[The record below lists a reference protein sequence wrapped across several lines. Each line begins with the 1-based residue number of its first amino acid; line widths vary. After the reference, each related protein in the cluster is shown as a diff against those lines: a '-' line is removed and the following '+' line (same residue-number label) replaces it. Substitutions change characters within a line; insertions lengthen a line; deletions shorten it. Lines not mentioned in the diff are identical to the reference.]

1 MNFFGALDDDLGEGS
16 RAFGEHLAMP
26 LPIKH
31 FAATLL
37 YAVPSIGLAYGLIH
51 FFGFEPKL
59 AALGGLIA
67 ALLGA
72 EAHAA
77 ISRTVERKA
86 VRKELQELTSLA
98 AGLSRD
104 LDDAA
109 DKIVE
114 LEERFERETTE
125 RMERI
130 FSEIRVIESL
140 VKRLAETR
148 EFTGAISKPAVA
160 EIAAPMETEA
170 ALPAAESPAAESDV
184 PPPKP
189 EKRLEHMNDSE
200 LLETI
205 RRSLETNRVD
215 LYLQPVV
222 SLPQR
227 KTLYYEGLSR
237 LRTDKGE
244 LIMPRDYMRVAEP
257 AGMMPTVD
265 NILLFRC
272 IQVVRK
278 LAQRNSKVGVFC
290 NISAFSLL
298 DEDFFP
304 QFIEYMQHNTDL
316 AQHLI
321 FEFSQ
326 MTVNGAGPVER
337 ASLEALAALGFRFSM
352 DQVTN
357 LRFDAGS
364 LHDRNFR
371 FVKVSAAT
379 MLEGT
384 YAAGDIHAA
393 DLKELLRRNGI
404 QLIVD
409 KVEHEREVVD
419 VLDFDVELGQGYL
432 FGEPRPVRE
441 SVLKDEPKA
450 PDMPLAAD

>member
-1 MNFFGALDDDLGEGS
+1 MS
-16 RAFGEHLAMP
+16 S
-26 LPIKH
+26 IKH
-31 FAATLL
+31 SAATLL
-37 YAVPSIGLAYGLIH
+37 YVLPSIGLTFGAIEI
-51 FFGFEPKL
+51 FGFDPKL

-67 ALLGA
+67 CLLGA

-77 ISRTVERKA
+77 ISRTIERKE
-86 VRKELQELTSLA
+86 VRRELQELTSLA

-114 LEERFERETTE
+114 MEERFERETAE

-148 EFTGAISKPAVA
+148 AASTVA
-160 EIAAPMETEA
+160 AATEA
-170 ALPAAESPAAESDV
+170 PAIEAPAPSYATPESDV
-184 PPPKP
+184 PPPAP
-189 EKRLEHMNDSE
+189 ERGIEQMDDAE
-200 LLETI
+200 LLDAI

-227 KTLYYEGLSR
+227 KVLYYEGLSR

-257 AGMMPTVD
+257 AGMMPAVD

-278 LAQRNSKVGVFC
+278 LAQRNSKAGVFC

-298 DEDFFP
+298 DSDFFP
-304 QFIEYMQHNTDL
+304 QFIEYMQHNKDL

-326 MTVNGAGPVER
+326 MTVNGAGPVEQ
-337 ASLEALAALGFRFSM
+337 ASFEALAALGFRFSM
-352 DQVTN
+352 DQVTS
-357 LRFDAGS
+357 LKLDPKV

-371 FVKVSAAT
+371 FIKVSAETLLDGRQMAS
-379 MLEGT
+379 
-384 YAAGDIHAA
+384 GDIDAG

-404 QLIVD
+404 QLIAD
-409 KVEHEREVVD
+409 KVEAEREVVD
-419 VLDFDVELGQGYL
+419 ILDLNVELGQGFL

-441 SVLKDEPKA
+441 SALREDA
-450 PDMPLAAD
+450 PALSIAAD

>member
-1 MNFFGALDDDLGEGS
+1 
-16 RAFGEHLAMP
+16 MP

-37 YAVPSIGLAYGLIH
+37 YALPSVALAYGAIV
-51 FFGFEPKL
+51 FFAVDPKL

-67 ALLGA
+67 CLLGA

-77 ISRTVERKA
+77 ISRGIERKA

-114 LEERFERETTE
+114 LEERFERETAE

-130 FSEIRVIESL
+130 FSEIRVVESL

-148 EFTGAISKPAVA
+148 EFSGAVVAAAQPAT
-160 EIAAPMETEA
+160 IEA
-170 ALPAAESPAAESDV
+170 SRPALELASPAPDSDV

-189 EKRLEHMNDSE
+189 EKRLEDMDDSE

-227 KTLYYEGLSR
+227 KVLYYEGLSR

-278 LAQRNSKVGVFC
+278 LAQRNSKAGVFC

-304 QFIEYMQHNTDL
+304 QFIDYMQHNTDL

-337 ASLEALAALGFRFSM
+337 ASLEALAELGFRFSM

-357 LRFDAGS
+357 LRFDAAA

-371 FVKVSAAT
+371 YVKVSAAT
-379 MLEGT
+379 MLEGRHT
-384 YAAGDIHAA
+384 AGDIHAG

-409 KVEHEREVVD
+409 KVETEREVVD
-419 VLDFDVELGQGYL
+419 VLDLDVELGQGFL

-441 SVLKDEPKA
+441 SVLKDEP
-450 PDMPLAAD
+450 PRTEISIAAD

>member
-1 MNFFGALDDDLGEGS
+1 MPS
-16 RAFGEHLAMP
+16 QIKHLAAM
-26 LPIKH
+26 
-31 FAATLL
+31 LL
-37 YAVPSIGLAYGLIH
+37 YIVPSIGLAYGAIL
-51 FFGFEPKL
+51 FFDFDPKL
-59 AALGGLIA
+59 GALTGLIA
-67 ALLGA
+67 AMLGA

-77 ISRTVERKA
+77 LSRTVERKA
-86 VRKELQELTSLA
+86 MRKELQELTSLA

-109 DKIVE
+109 YKIDE
-114 LEERFERETTE
+114 LEERFERETNE

-130 FSEIRVIESL
+130 FSEIRVVESL
-140 VKRLAETR
+140 VKRLAGTR
-148 EFTGAISKPAVA
+148 DFT
-160 EIAAPMETEA
+160 
-170 ALPAAESPAAESDV
+170 LPAPEIEAPAASAERSAPAIISDSDV

-189 EKRLEHMNDSE
+189 EKRLEDLDDAE
-200 LLETI
+200 LLDTI
-205 RRSLETNRVD
+205 RHSLETNRVD

-278 LAQRNSKVGVFC
+278 LAQRNSKAGVFC

-298 DEDFFP
+298 DEEFFP
-304 QFIEYMQHNTDL
+304 QFVEYMQHNTDL

-326 MTVNGAGPVER
+326 ATVNGAGHVEQ

-352 DQVTN
+352 DQVSD
-357 LRFDAGS
+357 LRFDVAT

-371 FVKVSAAT
+371 FIKVSAAT

-384 YAAGDIHAA
+384 HSAGDIHAA
-393 DLKELLRRNGI
+393 DLKELLKRNGI

-419 VLDFDVELGQGYL
+419 VLDYDVEIAQGFL

-441 SVLKDEPKA
+441 SVLKDESLKA
-450 PDMPLAAD
+450 PDIPLAAD

>member
-1 MNFFGALDDDLGEGS
+1 
-16 RAFGEHLAMP
+16 MP
-26 LPIKH
+26 SPIKH
-31 FAATLL
+31 FAAMLL
-37 YAVPSIGLAYGLIH
+37 YALPAIGLAYGAIA
-51 FFGFEPKL
+51 FFAIDPKL

-67 ALLGA
+67 CLLGA

-77 ISRTVERKA
+77 ISRGIERKA

-104 LDDAA
+104 LGDAA

-114 LEERFERETTE
+114 LEERFERETRE

-148 EFTGAISKPAVA
+148 EFGGAIATTGSARTA
-160 EIAAPMETEA
+160 DAHRQADAPD
-170 ALPAAESPAAESDV
+170 SDV
-184 PPPKP
+184 PPPRP
-189 EKRLEHMNDSE
+189 EKRLEDMSDGE

-227 KTLYYEGLSR
+227 KILFYEGLSR
-237 LRTDKGE
+237 LRTEEGE
-244 LIMPRDYMRVAEP
+244 IIMPHDYMRVAEP

-278 LAQRNSKVGVFC
+278 LAQRNSKAGVFC
-290 NISAFSLL
+290 NISAFTLL

-304 QFIEYMQHNTDL
+304 QFIDYMQHNTDL

-326 MTVNGAGPVER
+326 MAVNGAGPIER

-357 LRFDAGS
+357 LRFDAGA

-379 MLEGT
+379 LLEGRHM
-384 YAAGDIHAA
+384 AGDIHAG

-409 KVEHEREVVD
+409 KMEAEREVVN
-419 VLDFDVELGQGYL
+419 VLDLDVELGQGFL

-441 SVLKDEPKA
+441 SVLKDEPVKQA
-450 PDMPLAAD
+450 DIPLAAD

>member
-1 MNFFGALDDDLGEGS
+1 MP
-16 RAFGEHLAMP
+16 MP
-26 LPIKH
+26 LPLKH
-31 FAATLL
+31 LAATLI

-51 FFGFEPKL
+51 LFGFDPKL
-59 AALGGLIA
+59 ATLGGLIA

-77 ISRTVERKA
+77 ISRNIERKA

-130 FSEIRVIESL
+130 FSEIRVVESL

-148 EFTGAISKPAVA
+148 EFGNAIAKPAVA
-160 EIAAPMETEA
+160 ETPAPETQAEESVTA
-170 ALPAAESPAAESDV
+170 EAESAA

-189 EKRLEHMNDSE
+189 EKRLEDMNDTE
-200 LLETI
+200 LLDTI

-278 LAQRNSKVGVFC
+278 LAQRNSKAGVFC

-337 ASLEALAALGFRFSM
+337 ASLEALADLGFRFSM

-357 LRFDAGS
+357 LRFDAAS

-371 FVKVSAAT
+371 FIKVSAAT

-384 YAAGDIHAA
+384 HTAGDIHAA
-393 DLKELLRRNGI
+393 DLKELLKRNGI

-409 KVEHEREVVD
+409 KIEQEREVVD

-441 SVLKDEPKA
+441 SVLKEEPASAPKA
-450 PDMPLAAD
+450 PELPLAAD

>member
-1 MNFFGALDDDLGEGS
+1 MS
-16 RAFGEHLAMP
+16 S
-26 LPIKH
+26 IKH
-31 FAATLL
+31 SAATLIYVL
-37 YAVPSIGLAYGLIH
+37 PSIGLAFGAITL
-51 FFGFEPKL
+51 FGFDPKL

-67 ALLGA
+67 CLLGA

-77 ISRTVERKA
+77 ISRTIERKE
-86 VRKELQELTSLA
+86 VRRELQELTSLA

-114 LEERFERETTE
+114 MEERFERETAE

-148 EFTGAISKPAVA
+148 VASTAAAVIEAAAPAVEA
-160 EIAAPMETEA
+160 PVIEASVAATEA
-170 ALPAAESPAAESDV
+170 AQATSDV
-184 PPPKP
+184 PPPEP
-189 EKRLEHMNDSE
+189 VRGVEQMDDAE
-200 LLETI
+200 LLDTI

-227 KTLYYEGLSR
+227 KVLYYEGLSR
-237 LRTDKGE
+237 IRTDRGE

-257 AGMMPTVD
+257 AGMMPAVD

-278 LAQRNSKVGVFC
+278 LAQRNSKTGVFC

-298 DEDFFP
+298 DSDFFP
-304 QFIEYMQHNTDL
+304 QFIEYMQHNKDL

-326 MTVNGAGPVER
+326 MTVNGAGPVEE
-337 ASLEALAALGFRFSM
+337 ASFEALAALGFRFSM
-352 DQVTN
+352 DQVTSLKLN
-357 LRFDAGS
+357 PKA
-364 LHDRNFR
+364 LHDSNFR
-371 FVKVSAAT
+371 FIKVSAQTLLDGRQMAS
-379 MLEGT
+379 
-384 YAAGDIHAA
+384 GDIDAG

-409 KVEHEREVVD
+409 KVEAEREVVD
-419 VLDFDVELGQGYL
+419 ILDLNVEIGQGYL

-441 SVLKDEPKA
+441 SALREEA
-450 PDMPLAAD
+450 PALSIAAD

>member
-1 MNFFGALDDDLGEGS
+1 MP
-16 RAFGEHLAMP
+16 MP

-31 FAATLL
+31 LAATLL
-37 YAVPSIGLAYGLIH
+37 YAIPSIGLAYGLIH
-51 FFGFEPKL
+51 LFGFDPKL

-77 ISRTVERKA
+77 ISRSIERKA

-148 EFTGAISKPAVA
+148 EFAGAMSAATQAPAIEA
-160 EIAAPMETEA
+160 PAPATQIAIAAA
-170 ALPAAESPAAESDV
+170 DSDV

-189 EKRLEHMNDSE
+189 EKRLEDLSDSE

-227 KTLYYEGLSR
+227 KVMYYEGLSR

-278 LAQRNSKVGVFC
+278 LAQRNSKAGVFC

-304 QFIEYMQHNTDL
+304 QFIDYMQHNTDL

-393 DLKELLRRNGI
+393 DLKELLKRNGI

-409 KVEHEREVVD
+409 KVEQEREVVD
-419 VLDFDVELGQGYL
+419 VLDYDVELGQGFL
-432 FGEPRPVRE
+432 FGEPRPVRD
-441 SVLKDEPKA
+441 SVLSDEPKA
-450 PDMPLAAD
+450 PELPLAAD

>member
-1 MNFFGALDDDLGEGS
+1 MTQPT
-16 RAFGEHLAMP
+16 RHL
-26 LPIKH
+26 
-31 FAATLL
+31 AATLL
-37 YAVPSIGLAYGLIH
+37 YLLPSIALFFTLTR
-51 FFGFEPKL
+51 FFGFEQEL
-59 AALGGLIA
+59 AALSSLIA
-67 ALLGA
+67 AMLGA

-77 ISRTVERKA
+77 LSRGVERKA

-114 LEERFERETTE
+114 IEERFEQETNE

-130 FSEIRVIESL
+130 FSEIRVVENL

-148 EFTGAISKPAVA
+148 GL
-160 EIAAPMETEA
+160 AAPPSSGAEA
-170 ALPAAESPAAESDV
+170 LVAASTPLAINAVDSAV
-184 PPPKP
+184 PPPRP
-189 EKRLEHMNDSE
+189 EIRLEDMDDAA
-200 LLETI
+200 LLDTI
-205 RRSLETNRVD
+205 RHSLETNRVD

-227 KTLYYEGLSR
+227 KITHYEGLSR
-237 LRTDKGE
+237 LRTENGE

-278 LAQRNSKVGVFC
+278 LAQRNSKAGVFC

-298 DEDFFP
+298 DEEFFP
-304 QFIEYMQHNTDL
+304 QFIDYMQHNTDL

-326 MTVNGAGPVER
+326 ATVNGAGPVEL
-337 ASLEALAALGFRFSM
+337 ASLDALAAIGFRFSM

-357 LRFDAGS
+357 LRFDPAA
-364 LHDRNFR
+364 LHDLNFR
-371 FVKVSAAT
+371 FIKVSAAT
-379 MLEGT
+379 MLEAPH
-384 YAAGDIHAA
+384 AAGDIHAA
-393 DLKELLRRNGI
+393 DLKELLKRNGI

-409 KVEHEREVVD
+409 KIEQEREVVD
-419 VLDFDVELGQGYL
+419 LLEYDIDTGQGFL

-441 SVLKDEPKA
+441 SVLKEEPKVA
-450 PDMPLAAD
+450 TMPLAAD

>member
-1 MNFFGALDDDLGEGS
+1 M
-16 RAFGEHLAMP
+16 REHLDFSRSGRQA
-26 LPIKH
+26 
-31 FAATLL
+31 AATLL
-37 YAVPSIGLAYGLIH
+37 YLVPSAGLVFGLIH
-51 FFGFEPKL
+51 FIGFAPEL
-59 AALGGLIA
+59 ALLSGLIA
-67 ALLGA
+67 AMLGA

-77 ISRTVERKA
+77 INRTIERKA
-86 VRKELQELTSLA
+86 VRRELQELTSLA

-114 LEERFERETTE
+114 LEDRLERETEE

-130 FSEIRVIESL
+130 FSEIRVVEGL
-140 VKRLAETR
+140 VKRLAEAR
-148 EFTGAISKPAVA
+148 GFGAAQPI
-160 EIAAPMETEA
+160 EA
-170 ALPAAESPAAESDV
+170 SAPAAEEAETLPGIADSMV

-189 EKRLEHMNDSE
+189 ERRLEDMNDEE

-205 RRSLETNRVD
+205 RHSLETNRVD

-222 SLPQR
+222 NLPQR
-227 KTLYYEGLSR
+227 KIMYYEGLSR
-237 LRTDKGE
+237 LRTENGE
-244 LIMPRDYMRVAEP
+244 IILPRDYMRVAEP

-278 LAQRNSKVGVFC
+278 LAQRKSKAGVFC

-304 QFIEYMQHNTDL
+304 QFVEYMQHNTDL

-326 MTVNGAGPVER
+326 ATVNGAGPVEQ
-337 ASLEALAALGFRFSM
+337 ASLDALAALGFRFSM
-352 DQVTN
+352 DQVTD
-357 LRFDAGS
+357 LRLNPAA

-371 FVKVSAAT
+371 FIKVSAET

-384 YAAGDIHAA
+384 HSAGDIHAA
-393 DLKELLRRNGI
+393 DLKELLKRNGI

-409 KVEHEREVVD
+409 KIEQEREVVD
-419 VLDFDVELGQGYL
+419 VLDFNVGLGQGFL
-432 FGEPRPVRE
+432 FGEPRPVRD
-441 SVLKDEPKA
+441 SVLKEAPAKA
-450 PDMPLAAD
+450 PEMPLAAD

>member
-1 MNFFGALDDDLGEGS
+1 MS
-16 RAFGEHLAMP
+16 S
-26 LPIKH
+26 IKH
-31 FAATLL
+31 SAATLL
-37 YAVPSIGLAYGLIH
+37 YVLPSIGLAFGAIE
-51 FFGFEPKL
+51 FFGFDPKL

-67 ALLGA
+67 CLLGA

-77 ISRTVERKA
+77 ISRTIERKE
-86 VRKELQELTSLA
+86 VRRELQELTSLA

-114 LEERFERETTE
+114 MEERFERETAE

-148 EFTGAISKPAVA
+148 AASTVA
-160 EIAAPMETEA
+160 AATEA
-170 ALPAAESPAAESDV
+170 PAIEASAPARTAHATPESDV
-184 PPPKP
+184 PPPAP
-189 EKRLEHMNDSE
+189 ERGIEQMDDTE
-200 LLETI
+200 LLDAI

-227 KTLYYEGLSR
+227 KVLYYEGLSR

-257 AGMMPTVD
+257 AGMMPAVD

-278 LAQRNSKVGVFC
+278 LAQRNSKAGVFC

-298 DEDFFP
+298 DSDFFP
-304 QFIEYMQHNTDL
+304 QFIEYMQHNKDL

-326 MTVNGAGPVER
+326 MTVNGAGPVEQ
-337 ASLEALAALGFRFSM
+337 ASFEALAALGFRFSM
-352 DQVTN
+352 DQVTS
-357 LRFDAGS
+357 LKLDPKV

-371 FVKVSAAT
+371 FLKVSAAT
-379 MLEGT
+379 LLDGRQM
-384 YAAGDIHAA
+384 ASGDIEAG

-404 QLIVD
+404 QLIAD
-409 KVEHEREVVD
+409 KVEAEREVVD
-419 VLDFDVELGQGYL
+419 ILDLNVELGQGFL

-441 SVLKDEPKA
+441 SALREDA
-450 PDMPLAAD
+450 PALSIAAD

>member
-1 MNFFGALDDDLGEGS
+1 MP
-16 RAFGEHLAMP
+16 MP
-26 LPIKH
+26 LPLKH
-31 FAATLL
+31 LAATLI

-51 FFGFEPKL
+51 LFGFDPKL
-59 AALGGLIA
+59 ATLGGLIA

-77 ISRTVERKA
+77 ISRNIERKA

-130 FSEIRVIESL
+130 FSEIRVVESL

-148 EFTGAISKPAVA
+148 EFGNAIAKPAVA
-160 EIAAPMETEA
+160 ETPAPETQ
-170 ALPAAESPAAESDV
+170 AEESVTAEAESDV

-189 EKRLEHMNDSE
+189 EKRLEDMNDTE
-200 LLETI
+200 LLDTI

-278 LAQRNSKVGVFC
+278 LAQRNSKAGVFC

-337 ASLEALAALGFRFSM
+337 ASLEALADLGFRFSM

-357 LRFDAGS
+357 LRFDAAS

-371 FVKVSAAT
+371 FIKVSAAT

-384 YAAGDIHAA
+384 HTAGDIHAA
-393 DLKELLRRNGI
+393 DLKELLKRNGI

-409 KVEHEREVVD
+409 KIEQEREVVD

-441 SVLKDEPKA
+441 SVLKEEPASAPKA
-450 PDMPLAAD
+450 PELPLAAD

>member
-1 MNFFGALDDDLGEGS
+1 MS
-16 RAFGEHLAMP
+16 S
-26 LPIKH
+26 IKH
-31 FAATLL
+31 SAATLL
-37 YAVPSIGLAYGLIH
+37 YVLPSIGLTFGAIEI
-51 FFGFEPKL
+51 FGFDPKL

-67 ALLGA
+67 CLLGA

-77 ISRTVERKA
+77 ISRTIERKE
-86 VRKELQELTSLA
+86 VRRELQELTSLA

-114 LEERFERETTE
+114 MEERFERETAE

-148 EFTGAISKPAVA
+148 AASTVA
-160 EIAAPMETEA
+160 AATEA
-170 ALPAAESPAAESDV
+170 PAIEAPAPSYATPESDV
-184 PPPKP
+184 PPPAP
-189 EKRLEHMNDSE
+189 ERGIEQMDDAE
-200 LLETI
+200 LLDAI

-222 SLPQR
+222 ILPQR
-227 KTLYYEGLSR
+227 KVLYYEGLSR

-257 AGMMPTVD
+257 AGMMPAVD

-278 LAQRNSKVGVFC
+278 LAQRNSKAGVFC

-298 DEDFFP
+298 DSDFFP
-304 QFIEYMQHNTDL
+304 QFIEYMQHNKDL

-326 MTVNGAGPVER
+326 MTVNGAGPVEQ
-337 ASLEALAALGFRFSM
+337 ASFEALAALGFRFSM
-352 DQVTN
+352 DQVTS
-357 LRFDAGS
+357 LKLDPKV

-371 FVKVSAAT
+371 FIKVSAETLLDGRQMAS
-379 MLEGT
+379 
-384 YAAGDIHAA
+384 GDIDAG

-404 QLIVD
+404 QLIAD
-409 KVEHEREVVD
+409 KVEAEREVVD
-419 VLDFDVELGQGYL
+419 ILDLNVELGQGFL

-441 SVLKDEPKA
+441 SALREDA
-450 PDMPLAAD
+450 PALSIAAD

>member
-1 MNFFGALDDDLGEGS
+1 MS
-16 RAFGEHLAMP
+16 S
-26 LPIKH
+26 IKH
-31 FAATLL
+31 SAATLIYVL
-37 YAVPSIGLAYGLIH
+37 PSIGLAFGAIEI
-51 FFGFEPKL
+51 FGFDPKL

-67 ALLGA
+67 CLLGA

-77 ISRTVERKA
+77 ISRSIERRQ
-86 VRKELQELTSLA
+86 VRQELQELTSLA

-114 LEERFERETTE
+114 MEERFERETAE

-148 EFTGAISKPAVA
+148 VASTAAAVIEA
-160 EIAAPMETEA
+160 AAPVIEASVAATETA
-170 ALPAAESPAAESDV
+170 QATPDSDV
-184 PPPKP
+184 PPPEP
-189 EKRLEHMNDSE
+189 VRGVEQMDDAE
-200 LLETI
+200 LLDTI

-227 KTLYYEGLSR
+227 KVLYYEGLSR
-237 LRTDKGE
+237 IRTDRGE

-257 AGMMPTVD
+257 AGMMPAVD

-278 LAQRNSKVGVFC
+278 LAQRNSKAGVFC

-298 DEDFFP
+298 DSDFFP
-304 QFIEYMQHNTDL
+304 QFIEYMQHNKDL

-326 MTVNGAGPVER
+326 MTVNGAGPVEE
-337 ASLEALAALGFRFSM
+337 ASFEALAALGFRFSM
-352 DQVTN
+352 DQVTSLKLN
-357 LRFDAGS
+357 PKA
-364 LHDRNFR
+364 LHDSNFR
-371 FVKVSAAT
+371 FIKVSAQTLLDGRQMAS
-379 MLEGT
+379 
-384 YAAGDIHAA
+384 GDIDAG

-409 KVEHEREVVD
+409 KVEAEREVVD
-419 VLDFDVELGQGYL
+419 ILDLNVELGQGYL

-441 SVLKDEPKA
+441 NALREEA
-450 PDMPLAAD
+450 PALSIAAD

>member
-1 MNFFGALDDDLGEGS
+1 
-16 RAFGEHLAMP
+16 MP
-26 LPIKH
+26 SPIKH
-31 FAATLL
+31 LAATML
-37 YAVPSIGLAYGLIH
+37 YALPSVALAWGATAL
-51 FFGFEPKL
+51 FGFDPKL

-67 ALLGA
+67 CLLGA

-77 ISRTVERKA
+77 ISRSVERKA

-114 LEERFERETTE
+114 LEERFERETAE

-130 FSEIRVIESL
+130 FSEIRVVESL

-148 EFTGAISKPAVA
+148 EFSGAVVAAAQPPAIEASKPALELA
-160 EIAAPMETEA
+160 
-170 ALPAAESPAAESDV
+170 SPAPDSDV

-189 EKRLEHMNDSE
+189 EKRLEEMNDSE

-227 KTLYYEGLSR
+227 KVMYYEGLSR

-278 LAQRNSKVGVFC
+278 LAQRNSKAGVFC

-304 QFIEYMQHNTDL
+304 QFIDYMQHNTDL

-357 LRFDAGS
+357 LRFDVAA

-371 FVKVSAAT
+371 YVKVSAAT
-379 MLEGT
+379 MLEGRHT
-384 YAAGDIHAA
+384 AGDIHAG
-393 DLKELLRRNGI
+393 DLKELLRRSGI

-409 KVEHEREVVD
+409 KVETEREVVD
-419 VLDFDVELGQGYL
+419 VLDLDVELGQGYL

-441 SVLKDEPKA
+441 SVLREEPQ
-450 PDMPLAAD
+450 PGISIAAD

>member
-1 MNFFGALDDDLGEGS
+1 
-16 RAFGEHLAMP
+16 MP

-31 FAATLL
+31 SAATLL
-37 YAVPSIGLAYGLIH
+37 YVLPSIGLALGAIAI
-51 FFGFEPKL
+51 FGADPKL

-67 ALLGA
+67 CLLGA

-77 ISRTVERKA
+77 ISRSIERKQ
-86 VRKELQELTSLA
+86 VRRELQELTSLA

-104 LDDAA
+104 LDEAA

-114 LEERFERETTE
+114 MEERFERETAE

-148 EFTGAISKPAVA
+148 AASA
-160 EIAAPMETEA
+160 AAPAIEA
-170 ALPAAESPAAESDV
+170 SAPAPRAPDSDV
-184 PPPKP
+184 PPPEP
-189 EKRLEHMNDSE
+189 TRGIAQMDDGE
-200 LLETI
+200 LLDTI

-227 KTLYYEGLSR
+227 KVLYYEGLSR
-237 LRTDKGE
+237 IRTDRGE

-257 AGMMPTVD
+257 AGMMPAVD

-278 LAQRNSKVGVFC
+278 LAQRNSKAGVFC

-298 DEDFFP
+298 DSDFFP
-304 QFIEYMQHNTDL
+304 QFIEYMQHNKDL
-316 AQHLI
+316 AQQLI

-326 MTVNGAGPVER
+326 MTVNGAGPVEE

-352 DQVTN
+352 DQVTS
-357 LRFDAGS
+357 LKLDPKE

-371 FVKVSAAT
+371 FIKVSAQT
-379 MLEGT
+379 LLDGRQM
-384 YAAGDIHAA
+384 AAGDIDAG

-409 KVEHEREVVD
+409 KVESEREVVD
-419 VLDFDVELGQGYL
+419 ILDLNVAFGQGYL

-441 SVLKDEPKA
+441 SVLREEPA
-450 PDMPLAAD
+450 AMSIAAD

>member
-1 MNFFGALDDDLGEGS
+1 
-16 RAFGEHLAMP
+16 MP

-31 FAATLL
+31 SAATLL
-37 YAVPSIGLAYGLIH
+37 YVLPSIGLALGAIAI
-51 FFGFEPKL
+51 FGADPKL

-67 ALLGA
+67 CLLGA

-77 ISRTVERKA
+77 ISRSIERKQ
-86 VRKELQELTSLA
+86 VRRELQELTSLA

-104 LDDAA
+104 LDEAA

-114 LEERFERETTE
+114 MEERFERETAE

-148 EFTGAISKPAVA
+148 AASA
-160 EIAAPMETEA
+160 AAPAIEA
-170 ALPAAESPAAESDV
+170 SAPAPRAPDSDV
-184 PPPKP
+184 PPPEP
-189 EKRLEHMNDSE
+189 TRGIAQMDDGE
-200 LLETI
+200 LLDTI

-227 KTLYYEGLSR
+227 KVLYYEGLSR
-237 LRTDKGE
+237 IRTDRGE

-257 AGMMPTVD
+257 DGMMPAVD

-278 LAQRNSKVGVFC
+278 LAQRNSKAGVFC

-298 DEDFFP
+298 DSDFFP
-304 QFIEYMQHNTDL
+304 QFIEYMQHNKDL
-316 AQHLI
+316 AQQLI

-326 MTVNGAGPVER
+326 MTVNGVGPVEE

-352 DQVTN
+352 DQVTS
-357 LRFDAGS
+357 LKLDPKE

-371 FVKVSAAT
+371 FIKVSAQT
-379 MLEGT
+379 LLDGRQM
-384 YAAGDIHAA
+384 AAGDIDAG

-409 KVEHEREVVD
+409 KVESEREVID
-419 VLDFDVELGQGYL
+419 ILDLNVAFGQGYL

-441 SVLKDEPKA
+441 SVLREEPA
-450 PDMPLAAD
+450 AMSIAAD

>member
-1 MNFFGALDDDLGEGS
+1 
-16 RAFGEHLAMP
+16 MP

-37 YAVPSIGLAYGLIH
+37 YALPSVALAYGAIV
-51 FFGFEPKL
+51 FFAVDPKL

-67 ALLGA
+67 CLLGA

-77 ISRTVERKA
+77 ISRGIERKA

-114 LEERFERETTE
+114 LEERFERETAE

-130 FSEIRVIESL
+130 FSEIRVVESL

-148 EFTGAISKPAVA
+148 EFSGAVS
-160 EIAAPMETEA
+160 AAA
-170 ALPAAESPAAESDV
+170 QPAAIEASRPALELAVPAPDSDV

-189 EKRLEHMNDSE
+189 EKRLEDMDDSE

-227 KTLYYEGLSR
+227 KVLYYEGLSR

-278 LAQRNSKVGVFC
+278 LAQRNSKAGVFC

-304 QFIEYMQHNTDL
+304 QFIDYMQHNTDL

-337 ASLEALAALGFRFSM
+337 ASLEALAELGFRFSM

-357 LRFDAGS
+357 LRFDAAA

-371 FVKVSAAT
+371 YVKVSAAT
-379 MLEGT
+379 MLEGRHT
-384 YAAGDIHAA
+384 AGDIHAG

-409 KVEHEREVVD
+409 KVETEREVVD
-419 VLDFDVELGQGYL
+419 VLDLDVELGQGFL

-441 SVLKDEPKA
+441 SVLKDEPA
-450 PDMPLAAD
+450 RTEISIAAD

>member
-1 MNFFGALDDDLGEGS
+1 
-16 RAFGEHLAMP
+16 MP
-26 LPIKH
+26 SPIKH

-37 YAVPSIGLAYGLIH
+37 YALPSVALAWGAIA
-51 FFGFEPKL
+51 FFGVDPKL
-59 AALGGLIA
+59 AALGGLITC
-67 ALLGA
+67 LLGA

-77 ISRTVERKA
+77 ISRGIERKA

-130 FSEIRVIESL
+130 FSEIRVVESL

-148 EFTGAISKPAVA
+148 EFSGAVSAAAAPEPAPAPAIEASKPALQISV
-160 EIAAPMETEA
+160 AAPD
-170 ALPAAESPAAESDV
+170 SDV

-189 EKRLEHMNDSE
+189 EKRLEDMSDTE

-227 KTLYYEGLSR
+227 KVMYYEGLSR

-278 LAQRNSKVGVFC
+278 LAQRNSKAGVFC

-304 QFIEYMQHNTDL
+304 QFIDYMQHNTDL

-357 LRFDAGS
+357 LRFDAAA

-379 MLEGT
+379 MLEGRHT
-384 YAAGDIHAA
+384 AGDIHAG

-409 KVEHEREVVD
+409 KVETEREVVD
-419 VLDFDVELGQGYL
+419 VLDLDAELGQGYL

-441 SVLKDEPKA
+441 SVLKDEIARPA
-450 PDMPLAAD
+450 EISIAAD

>member
-1 MNFFGALDDDLGEGS
+1 
-16 RAFGEHLAMP
+16 MP

-31 FAATLL
+31 SAATLL
-37 YAVPSIGLAYGLIH
+37 YVLPSIGLALGAIAI
-51 FFGFEPKL
+51 FGADPKL

-67 ALLGA
+67 CLLGA

-77 ISRTVERKA
+77 ISRSIERKQ
-86 VRKELQELTSLA
+86 VRRELQELTSLA

-104 LDDAA
+104 LDEAA

-114 LEERFERETTE
+114 MEERFERETAE

-148 EFTGAISKPAVA
+148 AASA
-160 EIAAPMETEA
+160 AAPAIEA
-170 ALPAAESPAAESDV
+170 SAPAPRAPDSDV
-184 PPPKP
+184 PPPEP
-189 EKRLEHMNDSE
+189 TRGIAQMDDGE
-200 LLETI
+200 LLDTI

-227 KTLYYEGLSR
+227 KVLYYEGLSR
-237 LRTDKGE
+237 IRTDRGE

-257 AGMMPTVD
+257 AGMMPAVD

-278 LAQRNSKVGVFC
+278 LAQRNSKAGVFC

-298 DEDFFP
+298 DSDFFP
-304 QFIEYMQHNTDL
+304 QFIEYMQHNKDL
-316 AQHLI
+316 AQQLI

-326 MTVNGAGPVER
+326 MTVNGVGPVEE

-352 DQVTN
+352 DQVTS
-357 LRFDAGS
+357 LKLDPKE

-371 FVKVSAAT
+371 FIKVSAQT
-379 MLEGT
+379 LLDGRQM
-384 YAAGDIHAA
+384 AAGDIDAG

-409 KVEHEREVVD
+409 KVESEREVID
-419 VLDFDVELGQGYL
+419 ILDLNVAFGQGYL

-441 SVLKDEPKA
+441 SVLREEPA
-450 PDMPLAAD
+450 AMSIAAD

>member
-1 MNFFGALDDDLGEGS
+1 MRELLDLS
-16 RAFGEHLAMP
+16 RSGRQA
-26 LPIKH
+26 
-31 FAATLL
+31 AATLL
-37 YAVPSIGLAYGLIH
+37 YLVPSAGLVFGLIHLIGLAP
-51 FFGFEPKL
+51 EL
-59 AALGGLIA
+59 ALLTGLIA
-67 ALLGA
+67 AMLGA

-77 ISRTVERKA
+77 VNRSIERKA

-104 LDDAA
+104 LDEAA

-114 LEERFERETTE
+114 LEERIERETEE

-130 FSEIRVIESL
+130 FSEIRVVEGL
-140 VKRLAETR
+140 VKRLAEAR
-148 EFTGAISKPAVA
+148 GFAA
-160 EIAAPMETEA
+160 AAPAPIEA
-170 ALPAAESPAAESDV
+170 SAPMAEDKATPPTVADSTV

-189 EKRLEHMNDSE
+189 EKRLEDMNDEE

-205 RRSLETNRVD
+205 RHSLETNRVD

-222 SLPQR
+222 NLPQR
-227 KTLYYEGLSR
+227 KIMYYEGLSR
-237 LRTDKGE
+237 LRTESGE
-244 LIMPRDYMRVAEP
+244 IILPRDYMRVAEP

-278 LAQRNSKVGVFC
+278 LAQRKSKAGVFC

-304 QFIEYMQHNTDL
+304 QFVEYMQHNTDL

-326 MTVNGAGPVER
+326 ATVNGAGPVEQ
-337 ASLEALAALGFRFSM
+337 ASLDALASLGFRFSM
-352 DQVTN
+352 DQVTD
-357 LRFDAGS
+357 LRLNPAA

-371 FVKVSAAT
+371 FIKVSSAT

-384 YAAGDIHAA
+384 HSAGDIHAA
-393 DLKELLRRNGI
+393 DLKELLKRNGI

-409 KVEHEREVVD
+409 KIEQEREVVD
-419 VLDFDVELGQGYL
+419 VLEFNVGLGQGFL
-432 FGEPRPVRE
+432 FGEPRPVRD
-441 SVLKDEPKA
+441 SVLKETPAKA
-450 PDMPLAAD
+450 PEMPLAAD

>member
-1 MNFFGALDDDLGEGS
+1 MRELLDLS
-16 RAFGEHLAMP
+16 RSGRQA
-26 LPIKH
+26 
-31 FAATLL
+31 AATLL
-37 YAVPSIGLAYGLIH
+37 YLVPSAGLVFGLIH
-51 FFGFEPKL
+51 LVGFAPEL
-59 AALGGLIA
+59 ALLTGLIA
-67 ALLGA
+67 AMLGA

-77 ISRTVERKA
+77 INRTIERKE

-114 LEERFERETTE
+114 LEDRIERETEE

-130 FSEIRVIESL
+130 FSEIRVVESL
-140 VKRLAETR
+140 VKRLAEAR
-148 EFTGAISKPAVA
+148 GFGAAQPI
-160 EIAAPMETEA
+160 EA
-170 ALPAAESPAAESDV
+170 SAPAAEAAQVLPEVADSMV
-184 PPPKP
+184 PPPRP
-189 EKRLEHMNDSE
+189 ETRLEDMNDEE
-200 LLETI
+200 LLDTI
-205 RRSLETNRVD
+205 RHSLETNRVD

-222 SLPQR
+222 NLPQR
-227 KTLYYEGLSR
+227 KIMYYEGLSR
-237 LRTDKGE
+237 LRTEKGE
-244 LIMPRDYMRVAEP
+244 IILPRDYMRVAEP

-278 LAQRNSKVGVFC
+278 LAQRKSKAGVFC

-304 QFIEYMQHNTDL
+304 QFVEYMQHNTDL

-326 MTVNGAGPVER
+326 ATVNGAGPVEQ
-337 ASLEALAALGFRFSM
+337 ASLDALAALGFRFSM
-352 DQVTN
+352 DQVSD
-357 LRFDAGS
+357 LRLNPAA

-371 FVKVSAAT
+371 FIKVSAET

-384 YAAGDIHAA
+384 HSAGDIHAA
-393 DLKELLRRNGI
+393 DLKELLKRNGI

-409 KVEHEREVVD
+409 KIEQEREVVD
-419 VLDFDVELGQGYL
+419 VLEFNVDLGQGFL
-432 FGEPRPVRE
+432 FGEPRPVRD
-441 SVLKDEPKA
+441 SVLKEA
-450 PDMPLAAD
+450 PVKTPEMPLAAD

>member
-1 MNFFGALDDDLGEGS
+1 MS
-16 RAFGEHLAMP
+16 S
-26 LPIKH
+26 IKH
-31 FAATLL
+31 SAATLL
-37 YAVPSIGLAYGLIH
+37 YVLPSIGLAFGAIA
-51 FFGFEPKL
+51 FFGFDPKL

-67 ALLGA
+67 CLLGA

-77 ISRTVERKA
+77 ISRSIERKQ
-86 VRKELQELTSLA
+86 VRQELQELTSLA

-114 LEERFERETTE
+114 MEERFERETAE

-148 EFTGAISKPAVA
+148 VASTAAAAIETATPAI
-160 EIAAPMETEA
+160 EAPAIEA
-170 ALPAAESPAAESDV
+170 SAPAYATPESDV
-184 PPPKP
+184 PPPAP
-189 EKRLEHMNDSE
+189 TRGIEQMDDAE
-200 LLETI
+200 LLDAI

-227 KTLYYEGLSR
+227 KVLYYEGLSR

-257 AGMMPTVD
+257 AGMMPAVD

-278 LAQRNSKVGVFC
+278 LAQRNSKAGVFC

-298 DEDFFP
+298 DSDFFP
-304 QFIEYMQHNTDL
+304 QFIEYMQHNKDL

-326 MTVNGAGPVER
+326 MTVNGAGPVEE
-337 ASLEALAALGFRFSM
+337 ASFQALAALGFRFSM
-352 DQVTN
+352 DQVTSLKLN
-357 LRFDAGS
+357 PKA
-364 LHDRNFR
+364 LHDSNFR
-371 FVKVSAAT
+371 FIKVSAQTLLDGRQMAS
-379 MLEGT
+379 
-384 YAAGDIHAA
+384 GDIDAG

-409 KVEHEREVVD
+409 KVEAEREVVD
-419 VLDFDVELGQGYL
+419 ILDLNVELGQGYL

-441 SVLKDEPKA
+441 NALREDA
-450 PDMPLAAD
+450 PALSIAAD